1 MPPRKAK
8 EVDDSNESET
18 SAAETKAAEEKA
30 AAKSASPRPRPGSA
44 AAEAASYA
52 KASEDKSS
60 AAEKPAKAEAA
71 PAKTAVAEPA
81 PAAEKPAA
89 PPPAAPPRP
98 AVPPPTGD
106 GPAPAANA
114 DPSAPPKAP
123 DRNDQYER
131 VKREEIYL
139 SKLQEFTMAD
149 LLKFA
154 RQEGIKEVMG
164 LKKQEIIYKIIQE
177 KAKQNGLLFGEGVLE
192 VLPEGF
198 GFLRSPKYNYLPCPD
213 DIYISPSQ
221 IRRFGMRT
229 GNIISGQ
236 IRPPKDGE
244 KYFALLKVELINHS
258 NPDQAQGAVPF
269 ESLTP
274 LNPAERIRLETESND
289 LSMRVMDMIAPLGKG
304 QRALIVAAPRTGKT
318 VLLQKIANAVL
329 KNHPEVYLIVLLID
343 ERPEEVTDFK
353 RNLKGEAEVIASC
366 FDEPPSRH
374 IQVTEMVLEKAKRL
388 VEHHKDVLILVDSI
402 TRMTRA
408 YNTEAPHS
416 GRILSGGI
424 DSTAFQ
430 GPKRFF
436 GAARKVEEGGSLT
449 IVGSCLI
456 DTGSRMDEVI
466 FEEFKG
472 TGNSELHL
480 VRELADRRMFPSFD
494 LTRSGTRREEL
505 LLHKDEITR
514 IWMLRKV
521 LADMKLIEAMETLV
535 DRLKKTKS
543 NAEFLMS
550 LGRADWA

>member
-1 MPPRKAK
+1 MVPRKAK
-8 EVDDSNESET
+8 DAPENV
-18 SAAETKAAEEKA
+18 EKA
-30 AAKSASPRPRPGSA
+30 PNNGGP
-44 AAEAASYA
+44 
-52 KASEDKSS
+52 
-60 AAEKPAKAEAA
+60 
-71 PAKTAVAEPA
+71 
-81 PAAEKPAA
+81 
-89 PPPAAPPRP
+89 PPPAPVVESTPIPLPPPPPEPPPAPPRHD
-98 AVPPPTGD
+98 T
-106 GPAPAANA
+106 NE
-114 DPSAPPKAP
+114 K
-123 DRNDQYER
+123 YER
-131 VKREEIYL
+131 VKREEVYL
-139 SKLQEFTMAD
+139 SKLQDCTVAE
-149 LLKFA
+149 LLKIA
-154 RQEGIKEVMG
+154 RQDGVKDIMG
-164 LKKQEIIYKIIQE
+164 MKKQELIYRIIQE

-236 IRPPKDGE
+236 IRQPKDGE
-244 KYFALLKVELINHS
+244 KYFALLKVEAVNHE
-258 NPDQAQGAVPF
+258 NPESVQGKIAF
-269 ESLTP
+269 ENLTP
-274 LNPAERIRLETESND
+274 LHPNERIRLGDVDSNE
-289 LSMRVMDMIAPLGKG
+289 LSLRVMDMIAPLGKG

-318 VLLQKIANAVL
+318 ILLQKIANAVL

-366 FDEPPSRH
+366 FDEPPARH

-388 VEHHKDVLILVDSI
+388 VEYRKDVVILVDSL

-436 GAARKVEEGGSLT
+436 GAARKIEEGGSLT
-449 IVGSCLI
+449 IVASCLI

-472 TGNSELHL
+472 TGNSEIHL
-480 VRELADRRMFPSFD
+480 VRELADRRIFPSFD
-494 LTRSGTRREEL
+494 LTRSGTRKEEL
-505 LLHKDEITR
+505 LLHPDELKR
-514 IWMLRKV
+514 IWVLRKV
-521 LADMKLIEAMETLV
+521 LADMKLIEAMETLI
-535 DRLKKTKS
+535 DRVKKAKT

-550 LGRADWA
+550 IGKATEWA

>member
-1 MPPRKAK
+1 MPPRKAR
-8 EVDDSNESET
+8 ESAEEAAEPKAAVNGAPPSPPPAPLKVAAPEPET
-18 SAAETKAAEEKA
+18 EPAPLPPAPASAAV
-30 AAKSASPRPRPGSA
+30 
-44 AAEAASYA
+44 
-52 KASEDKSS
+52 
-60 AAEKPAKAEAA
+60 EAA
-71 PAKTAVAEPA
+71 PRPPDTN
-81 PAAEKPAA
+81 EK
-89 PPPAAPPRP
+89 
-98 AVPPPTGD
+98 
-106 GPAPAANA
+106 
-114 DPSAPPKAP
+114 
-123 DRNDQYER
+123 YER

-139 SKLQEFTMAD
+139 SKLQECTMAD

-229 GNIISGQ
+229 GNVISGQ

-244 KYFALLKVELINHS
+244 KYFALLKVELINHE
-258 NPDQAQGAVPF
+258 NPEQAQGRIAF
-269 ESLTP
+269 ENLTP
-274 LNPAERIRLETESND
+274 LHPIERIRLETEPTE

-318 VLLQKIANAVL
+318 VLLQKIANAVI

-388 VEHHKDVLILVDSI
+388 VEHKKDVVILVDSI

-449 IVGSCLI
+449 IIGSCLV

-505 LLHKDEITR
+505 LLHKDEISR

-550 LGRADWA
+550 LGRSDWS

>member
-8 EVDDSNESET
+8 EVDENNESET

-30 AAKSASPRPRPGSA
+30 AAKPAAPRPRPGSG
-44 AAEAASYA
+44 AAEAPAS
-52 KASEDKSS
+52 
-60 AAEKPAKAEAA
+60 AEKPAKTDAA
-71 PAKTAVAEPA
+71 PAKTAVADPA
-81 PAAEKPAA
+81 PAPEKQAA
-89 PPPAAPPRP
+89 PAPAAPPRP
-98 AVPPPTGD
+98 AVPPASGD
-106 GPAPAANA
+106 GPGAGATAV
-114 DPSAPPKAP
+114 DPSAPPKSP

-244 KYFALLKVELINHS
+244 KYFALLKVELINHA

-274 LNPAERIRLETESND
+274 LNPSERIRLETETND

-388 VEHHKDVLILVDSI
+388 VEHRKDVLILVDSI

-550 LGRADWA
+550 LGRSDWS

>member
-1 MPPRKAK
+1 MPPRKPRDAD
-8 EVDDSNESET
+8 EGDSP
-18 SAAETKAAEEKA
+18 EEKDGGNGG
-30 AAKSASPRPRPGSA
+30 PPP
-44 AAEAASYA
+44 
-52 KASEDKSS
+52 
-60 AAEKPAKAEAA
+60 
-71 PAKTAVAEPA
+71 EPA
-81 PAAEKPAA
+81 PAAVPVPEAA
-89 PPPAAPPRP
+89 AATPPRP
-98 AVPPPTGD
+98 GD
-106 GPAPAANA
+106 P
-114 DPSAPPKAP
+114 
-123 DRNDQYER
+123 NDKYER
-131 VKREEIYL
+131 VKREEVYL

-229 GNIISGQ
+229 GHVISGQ

-244 KYFALLKVELINHS
+244 KYFALLKVELINHE
-258 NPDQAQGAVPF
+258 NPDNLQGRIAF
-269 ESLTP
+269 ENLTP
-274 LNPAERIRLETESND
+274 LHPNQRIKLERDAEPGE
-289 LSMRVMDMIAPLGKG
+289 LSMRVMDMISPIGKG
-304 QRALIVAAPRTGKT
+304 QRGLIVAAPRTGKT
-318 VLLQKIANAVL
+318 VLLQKIANSTI
-329 KNHPEVYLIVLLID
+329 KNHPEVIVIVLLID

-388 VEHHKDVLILVDSI
+388 VEHKKDVMIILDSI

-436 GAARKVEEGGSLT
+436 GAARKIEEGGSLT
-449 IVGSCLI
+449 IVGSCLV

-480 VRELADRRMFPSFD
+480 VRELADRRIFPSFD

-505 LLHKDEITR
+505 LLHKDELAR

-521 LADMKLIEAMETLV
+521 LADMKLLEAMETLI
-535 DRLKKTKS
+535 DRLRKTKS
-543 NAEFLMS
+543 NAEFLMG
-550 LGRADWA
+550 LGKSEWS

>member
-1 MPPRKAK
+1 P
-8 EVDDSNESET
+8 
-18 SAAETKAAEEKA
+18 
-30 AAKSASPRPRPGSA
+30 
-44 AAEAASYA
+44 
-52 KASEDKSS
+52 
-60 AAEKPAKAEAA
+60 AA
-71 PAKTAVAEPA
+71 PTAVAPPVPGPA
-81 PAAEKPAA
+81 PDVA
-89 PPPAAPPRP
+89 PPPGVPRP
-98 AVPPPTGD
+98 PD
-106 GPAPAANA
+106 AN
-114 DPSAPPKAP
+114 
-123 DRNDQYER
+123 DRYER
-131 VKREEIYL
+131 VKREEVFL
-139 SKLQEFTMAD
+139 SKLQELTMAD
-149 LLKFA
+149 LLKYA
-154 RQEGIKEVMG
+154 RQEGIKEIMG

-213 DIYISPSQ
+213 DIYVSPSQ
-221 IRRFGMRT
+221 IRRFGMRS

-244 KYFALLKVELINHS
+244 KYFALLKVEAINQE
-258 NPDQAQGAVPF
+258 NPEQAQAIVPF

-274 LNPAERIRLETESND
+274 QHPNERIRIETDSGE
-289 LSMRVMDMIAPLGKG
+289 LSMRVMDMIAPIGKG
-304 QRALIVAAPRTGKT
+304 QRGLIVAAPRTGKT
-318 VLLQKIANAVL
+318 VLLQKIANSVI
-329 KNHPEVYLIVLLID
+329 KNHPDMTLIVLLID

-353 RNLKGEAEVIASC
+353 RNLKGDAEVVASC

-388 VEHHKDVLILVDSI
+388 VEHKKDVLILVDSI

-436 GAARKVEEGGSLT
+436 GAARKTEEGGSLT
-449 IVGSCLI
+449 IIGSCLI

-480 VRELADRRMFPSFD
+480 VRELADRRIYPSFD

-505 LLHKDEITR
+505 LLHKDEISR

-521 LADMKLIEAMETLV
+521 LADMKLIEAMETLL
-535 DRLKKTKS
+535 DRIKKTKT

-550 LGRADWA
+550 LGRSEWS

>member
-8 EVDDSNESET
+8 EVDENNEPET

-30 AAKSASPRPRPGSA
+30 TAKPAARPRPGSG
-44 AAEAASYA
+44 AAEAPAS
-52 KASEDKSS
+52 
-60 AAEKPAKAEAA
+60 AEKPAKTEPA
-71 PAKTAVAEPA
+71 PAKTAVADPA
-81 PAAEKPAA
+81 PAPEKQAA
-89 PPPAAPPRP
+89 PAPAAPPRP
-98 AVPPPTGD
+98 AVPPPSGD
-106 GPAPAANA
+106 GPGAPPTAT
-114 DPSAPPKAP
+114 DPSAPKAP

-449 IVGSCLI
+449 IVASCLI

-480 VRELADRRMFPSFD
+480 VRELADRRIYPSFD

-505 LLHKDEITR
+505 LLHKDEIAR

-521 LADMKLIEAMETLV
+521 LADMKLIEAMETFL
-535 DRLKKTKS
+535 DRIKKTKS

-550 LGRADWA
+550 LGRSEWA

>member
-1 MPPRKAK
+1 MVPRKAK
-8 EVDDSNESET
+8 DAVEN
-18 SAAETKAAEEKA
+18 AQ
-30 AAKSASPRPRPGSA
+30 
-44 AAEAASYA
+44 
-52 KASEDKSS
+52 
-60 AAEKPAKAEAA
+60 EKPVVNGEPTP
-71 PAKTAVAEPA
+71 PAIEVPA
-81 PAAEKPAA
+81 PEA
-89 PPPAAPPRP
+89 PPPPR
-98 AVPPPTGD
+98 
-106 GPAPAANA
+106 A
-114 DPSAPPKAP
+114 DTNEK
-123 DRNDQYER
+123 YER

-139 SKLQEFTMAD
+139 SKLQDCTVAE
-149 LLKFA
+149 LLKLA
-154 RQEGIKEVMG
+154 KQEGIKEVMG
-164 LKKQEIIYKIIQE
+164 MKKQELIYRIIQE

-236 IRPPKDGE
+236 IRQPKDGE
-244 KYFALLKVELINHS
+244 KYFALLKVEAVNHE
-258 NPDQAQGAVPF
+258 NPESLQGRIVF
-269 ESLTP
+269 ENLTP
-274 LNPAERIRLETESND
+274 LHPNERIRLGDVDPGETS
-289 LSMRVMDMIAPLGKG
+289 LRVMDMIAPLGKG
-304 QRALIVAAPRTGKT
+304 QRGLIVAAPRTGKT
-318 VLLQKIANAVL
+318 ILLQKIANAVL
-329 KNHPEVYLIVLLID
+329 KNHPEIMLIILLID

-388 VEHHKDVLILVDSI
+388 VEYKKDVVILVDSI

-436 GAARKVEEGGSLT
+436 GAARKIEEGGSLT
-449 IVGSCLI
+449 IIGSCLI

-480 VRELADRRMFPSFD
+480 VRELADRRIFPSFD
-494 LTRSGTRREEL
+494 LTRSGTRKEEL
-505 LLHKDEITR
+505 LLHQEELKR
-514 IWMLRKV
+514 IWVLRKV
-521 LADMKLIEAMETLV
+521 LADMKLIEAMETMI
-535 DRLKKTKS
+535 DRVRKTKT
-543 NAEFLMS
+543 NAEFLMG
-550 LGRADWA
+550 LGKGSEWS

>member
-1 MPPRKAK
+1 MAGPRRAPFKQKDKERAEPP
-8 EVDDSNESET
+8 
-18 SAAETKAAEEKA
+18 
-30 AAKSASPRPRPGSA
+30 AAKPEAKIPAPAPGPAASPAPARPP
-44 AAEAASYA
+44 
-52 KASEDKSS
+52 
-60 AAEKPAKAEAA
+60 AEAA
-71 PAKTAVAEPA
+71 P
-81 PAAEKPAA
+81 
-89 PPPAAPPRP
+89 PPRS
-98 AVPPPTGD
+98 G
-106 GPAPAANA
+106 A
-114 DPSAPPKAP
+114 DAHEK
-123 DRNDQYER
+123 YER
-131 VKREEIYL
+131 VKREEVFL
-139 SKLQEFTMAD
+139 SKLQGSTMAD
-149 LLKFA
+149 LLKYA
-154 RQEGIKEVMG
+154 RREGIKDIMG
-164 LKKQEIIYKIIQE
+164 LKKQDIIYKIIQE

-229 GNIISGQ
+229 GSVVSGQ
-236 IRPPKDGE
+236 IRPPKDSE
-244 KYFALLKVELINHS
+244 KYFALLKVELINHE
-258 NPDQAQGAVPF
+258 NPDSLITRVPF

-274 LNPAERIRLETESND
+274 LHPRERINLETEPGE
-289 LSMRVMDMIAPLGKG
+289 LSMRVMDMIAPIGKG
-304 QRALIVAAPRTGKT
+304 QRGLIVAAPRTGKT

-329 KNHPEVYLIVLLID
+329 TNHPECILIVLLID

-353 RNLKGEAEVIASC
+353 RNLKGEAEIIASC
-366 FDEPPSRH
+366 FDEPPARH
-374 IQVTEMVLEKAKRL
+374 IQVTEMVLEKAKRM
-388 VEHHKDVLILVDSI
+388 VESKKEVVILLDSI

-436 GAARKVEEGGSLT
+436 GAARMIEEGGSLT
-449 IVGSCLI
+449 IIGSCLV

-505 LLHKDEITR
+505 LLHKDEISR

-535 DRLKKTKS
+535 DRIKKTKS

-550 LGRADWA
+550 LGRSDWS

>member
-1 MPPRKAK
+1 MPPRKPR
-8 EVDDSNESET
+8 D
-18 SAAETKAAEEKA
+18 AEGSPEEK
-30 AAKSASPRPRPGSA
+30 G
-44 AAEAASYA
+44 
-52 KASEDKSS
+52 DGNGG
-60 AAEKPAKAEAA
+60 PA
-71 PAKTAVAEPA
+71 PEPA
-81 PAAEKPAA
+81 PAVVPVPEAAAAGAPAPGA
-89 PPPAAPPRP
+89 PPAPPGAPPRP
-98 AVPPPTGD
+98 DT
-106 GPAPAANA
+106 NE
-114 DPSAPPKAP
+114 K
-123 DRNDQYER
+123 YER
-131 VKREEIYL
+131 VKREEVYL

-229 GNIISGQ
+229 GHVISGQ

-244 KYFALLKVELINHS
+244 KYFALLKVELIGHE
-258 NPDQAQGAVPF
+258 NPENLQTRIAF
-269 ESLTP
+269 ENLTP
-274 LNPAERIRLETESND
+274 LHPNERIRLETEPGE
-289 LSMRVMDMIAPLGKG
+289 LSMRVMDMIAPIGKG
-304 QRALIVAAPRTGKT
+304 QRALIVAPPRTGKT
-318 VLLQKIANAVL
+318 VLLQKIANACL
-329 KNHPEVYLIVLLID
+329 KNQPEVYLIVLLID

-353 RNLKGEAEVIASC
+353 RNLKGEADVIASC

-388 VEHHKDVLILVDSI
+388 VEHKKDVMILLDSI

-436 GAARKVEEGGSLT
+436 GAARKIEEGGSLT
-449 IVGSCLI
+449 IVGSCLV

-480 VRELADRRMFPSFD
+480 VRELADRRIFPSFD

-505 LLHKDEITR
+505 LLHKDELAR

-521 LADMKLIEAMETLV
+521 LADMKLLEAMETMI
-535 DRLKKTKS
+535 DRLRKTKS
-543 NAEFLMS
+543 NAEFLMG
-550 LGRADWA
+550 LGKSEWS

>member
-8 EVDDSNESET
+8 DSDDE
-18 SAAETKAAEEKA
+18 
-30 AAKSASPRPRPGSA
+30 PRNGTPG
-44 AAEAASYA
+44 
-52 KASEDKSS
+52 
-60 AAEKPAKAEAA
+60 
-71 PAKTAVAEPA
+71 
-81 PAAEKPAA
+81 
-89 PPPAAPPRP
+89 
-98 AVPPPTGD
+98 
-106 GPAPAANA
+106 GPAPAADSEA
-114 DPSAPPKAP
+114 APATAPAAAPAAAPVAAAPAAEAAPKAP
-123 DRNDQYER
+123 PSNENYER

-139 SKLQEFTMAD
+139 SKLQECTMAD
-149 LLKFA
+149 LLKYA
-154 RQEGIKEVMG
+154 KQEGIKDVMG
-164 LKKQEIIYKIIQE
+164 MKKQDLIYKIIQE

-244 KYFALLKVELINHS
+244 KYFALLKVEAINHE
-258 NPDQAQGAVPF
+258 NPESLQGRIVF
-269 ESLTP
+269 ENLTP
-274 LNPAERIRLETESND
+274 LHPNERIRLETEPGE
-289 LSMRVMDMIAPLGKG
+289 LSMRVMDMIAPIGKG
-304 QRALIVAAPRTGKT
+304 QRGLIVAAPRTGKT

-343 ERPEEVTDFK
+343 ERPEEVTDFR
-353 RNLKGEAEVIASC
+353 RNLKAEAEVIASC
-366 FDEPPSRH
+366 FDEPPARH

-388 VEHHKDVLILVDSI
+388 VEYKKDVVVLLDSI

-449 IVGSCLI
+449 IIGSCLI

-480 VRELADRRMFPSFD
+480 VRELADRRIFPSFD

-505 LLHKDEITR
+505 LLHKDELAR

-521 LADMKLIEAMETLV
+521 LADMKLIEAMETLI
-535 DRLKKTKS
+535 DRLRKTKT
-543 NAEFLMS
+543 NPEFLMS
-550 LGRADWA
+550 LGKSEWS